1 MAEKDVFPLIRT
13 RRLLLKLP
21 PPSMAAQVT
30 AYVDA
35 NREHHEPWSPAFP
48 ENYFTQKYW
57 RERLRAARQEFLR
70 GESLRLFFFRKNDEE
85 ERVVGS
91 CNFSNIIR
99 GPFQACFL
107 GYMLDKDSVGQGLM
121 QEALSAAIRY
131 VFDEMRLHRIMAN
144 YMPRNERSGRVLRRL
159 GFNVEGYARDY
170 LLIAG
175 RWEDHIL
182 TALVKKQSAISE
194 DKKLKAE
201 S

>member
-1 MAEKDVFPLIRT
+1 MAEKDEFPLIRT

-21 PPSMAAQVT
+21 PPSMAAQVA
-30 AYVDA
+30 AYVTA
-35 NREHHEPWSPAFP
+35 NRVHHAPWSPVFP
-48 ENYFTQKYW
+48 ENYFSQKYW
-57 RERLRAARQEFLR
+57 RDRLRLARQEFLR
-70 GESLRLFFFRKNDEE
+70 GESLRLFIFRKNDEE
-85 ERVVGS
+85 GRVVGS

-107 GYMLDKDSVGQGLM
+107 GYMLDKDAVGHGLM
-121 QEALSAAIRY
+121 QEALHAAIRY

-144 YMPRNERSGRVLRRL
+144 YMPRNERSGHVLRRL
-159 GFNVEGYARDY
+159 GFSVEGYARDY

-182 TALVKKQSAISE
+182 TALTKKQSAIS
-194 DKKLKAE
+194 KNR